1 MPELPEV
8 ETIVRALRDGGRGAD
23 SVLGKR
29 IINADVFWDRSI
41 QSPSAGKFIQQ
52 IKDNDIEDISRR
64 GKYIQ
69 IRLSKSY
76 LFFHLRMSGDIVIE
90 EGRTPIHKHVRV
102 KLDLDDGRKISFYN
116 PRKFGR
122 VWLVDDPHKV
132 IGKLGI
138 EPFDSSLNKQ
148 TLHKMLGSKKRQL
161 KPLLM
166 DQSFIA
172 GLGNIYTDEA
182 LHMSKLHPL
191 TISDQVSL
199 KKSGDLLNSIRE
211 VLKTGIKNNGASFDW
226 MYKGG
231 EFQNQ
236 FRVFHRK
243 NKDCPVCST
252 KIVKM
257 VVGQRGTHICPKC
270 QKTPRLEEK

>member
-8 ETIVRALRDGGRGAD
+8 ETIVRALKDGGRGAD
-23 SVLGKR
+23 SILGKK
-29 IINADVFWDRSI
+29 IVDAKVFWNRTI
-41 QSPSAGKFIQQ
+41 EEPGPKIFTKKIVGQKINK
-52 IKDNDIEDISRR
+52 IKRR
-64 GKYIQ
+64 GKYIH
-69 IRLSKSY
+69 IHLNNDH

-90 EGRTPIHKHVRV
+90 EESIPVHKHVRIYV
-102 KLDLDDGRKISFYN
+102 CLDDDRKISFYN

-122 VWLVDDPHKV
+122 VWLVDNPKKV

-138 EPFDSSLNKQ
+138 EPFDE
-148 TLHKMLGSKKRQL
+148 TLDKKMLYQMLNSRKRQL

-166 DQSFIA
+166 DQTFIA

-191 TISDQVSL
+191 SISDQINI
-199 KKSGDLLNSIRE
+199 KESGLLLNSIRS
-211 VLKTGIKNNGASFDW
+211 VLETGIKTNGASFDW

-236 FRVFHRK
+236 FRVFQRK
-243 NKDCPVCST
+243 GEECPVCGT
-252 KIVKM
+252 EIRKM
-257 VVGQRGTHICPKC
+257 VVGQRGTHICPNC
-270 QKTPRLEEK
+270 QQVQEL